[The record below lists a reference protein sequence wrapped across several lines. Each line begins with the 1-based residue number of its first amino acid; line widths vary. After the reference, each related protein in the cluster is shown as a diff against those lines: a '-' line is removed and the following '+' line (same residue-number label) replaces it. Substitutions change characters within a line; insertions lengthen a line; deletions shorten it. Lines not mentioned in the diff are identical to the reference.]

1 MVLMR
6 IDIQNRQW
14 FNDAISAYWRPKM
27 AKIIRTL
34 TLTEAQSQ
42 ELKQHRDHDARF
54 WMRERCAALLK
65 IAEGKS
71 PHWVARNGLLKP
83 RDPDTVYAWL
93 NIYEGKGVQGLIQR
107 TQGQNRRR
115 RL

>member
-1 MVLMR
+1 
-6 IDIQNRQW
+6 
-14 FNDAISAYWRPKM
+14 M
-27 AKIIRTL
+27 AKIVRTL
-34 TLTEAQSQ
+34 TLTETQIQ
-42 ELKQHRDHDARF
+42 ELKRYRDNDPHIY
-54 WMRERCAALLK
+54 MRERCAAMLK
-65 IAEGKS
+65 IADGKS

-93 NIYEGKGVQGLIQR
+93 NIYESQGVEGLIKR

>member
-1 MVLMR
+1 
-6 IDIQNRQW
+6 
-14 FNDAISAYWRPKM
+14 M
-27 AKIIRTL
+27 AKTIRTL

-42 ELKQHRDHDARF
+42 ELKSYRDHDPRIY
-54 WMRERCAALLK
+54 MRERCAALLK

-83 RDPDTVYAWL
+83 RDPDTIYTWL
-93 NIYEGKGVQGLIQR
+93 DIFERQGIEGLIKR

-115 RL
+115 HL